1 MNVMITGC
9 AGFIGSHVTEE
20 FLNAGHTVCGVDKFT
35 YAGKEENLAGVIDN
49 PNFTMSKA
57 CISIQNHIEYLIE
70 RHDVEWI
77 VNLAAETHVDNSIK
91 DSRVFMNT
99 NILGTKSLIDAC
111 IKTDTKIFHF
121 STDEVYGCAGETA
134 FTEDCKLD
142 PRNPYSASKAAAEH
156 LITSY
161 ANTYGLEYL
170 MVRPSNNFGPRQ
182 DREKFLPTI
191 LRNIDQGTNI
201 PVYGDGKQE
210 REWMYV
216 KETAKATR
224 FLLENAPVNNIYNV
238 SSGFHLQNI
247 EVIHKI
253 CGVLEIEPD
262 DYIEYVMDRLGHDW
276 RYAVDSTKMNE
287 LGYCI
292 KSDFDTDLRETV
304 FYT

>member
-1 MNVMITGC
+1 M
-9 AGFIGSHVTEE
+9 
-20 FLNAGHTVCGVDKFT
+20 
-35 YAGKEENLAGVIDN
+35 IDN

-57 CISIQNHIEYLIE
+57 CISMQNHIEYLIE

-77 VNLAAETHVDNSIK
+77 VNPAAETHVDNSIK

-191 LRNIDQGTNI
+191 LHNIDQGTKI

-253 CGVLEIEPD
+253 CDVLEVEPD

-276 RYAVDSTKMNE
+276 RYAVDSTKMNN
-287 LGYCI
+287 LGYSI
-292 KSDFDTDLRETV
+292 KSDFDTDLRETI